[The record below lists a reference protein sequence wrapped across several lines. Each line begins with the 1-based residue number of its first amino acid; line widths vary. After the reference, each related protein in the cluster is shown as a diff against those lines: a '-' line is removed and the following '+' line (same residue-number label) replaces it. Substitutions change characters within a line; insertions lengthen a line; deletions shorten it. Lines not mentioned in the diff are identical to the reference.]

1 VSWKEIAAL
10 AIIII
15 SAIML
20 LVFALL
26 RREFPVALREIQTFA
41 RLKRAIGLAVEDGT
55 RIHFSIGR
63 GGLIMPWSASA
74 LAGLAMLR
82 RIAEMTSVSDT
93 PPVVTSGEG
102 SLTALSQ
109 DTLKAS
115 YAAAGASD
123 RYDPMTGRATG
134 LTPFSYA
141 AGAIPVM
148 RDESVSANLLVGS
161 FGIEVALMADTAE
174 RSNAFSLVASDNLP
188 AQAVLYATGPDPL
201 IGEELY
207 AVGAYVQ
214 AGPMHNA
221 SLRVQDILRWII
233 IIGIPIG
240 VFLKLAGVL

>member
-10 AIIII
+10 VIIVI

-26 RREFPVALREIQTFA
+26 RREFPIALREIPTFA
-41 RLKRAIGLAVEDGT
+41 RLRRSIGLAVEDGT

-82 RIAEMTSVSDT
+82 RIAELTSVSDT

-123 RYDPMTGRATG
+123 RYDPATGRATG

-148 RDESVSANLLVGS
+148 RDENISANVMVGS
-161 FGIEVALMADTAE
+161 YGIEVALMADAAE
-174 RSNAFSLVASDNLP
+174 RSNTFSLVASDNLP

-233 IIGIPIG
+233 IIAIPVG
-240 VFLKLAGVL
+240 VFLKLAGIL